1 MRIRDWSSYVCSSDL
16 EVNGVMG
23 PDEFHTHY
31 PDADPDREGGLRN
44 NAYTNIL
51 VAWIL
56 TRARD
61 VIDILPPER
70 FGKIMEI
77 TGLRREDVDRW
88 YEIGRTL
95 KVPFKADGI
104 IRQFEGYD
112 ALTELD
118 LDKYGSR
125 SGAIHPLDTQ

>member
-61 VIDILPPER
+61 VVEILPPER
-70 FGKIMEI
+70 LGQILEI
-77 TGLRREDVDRW
+77 TGLRREAVESW
-88 YEIGRTL
+88 YEIARKL
-95 KVPFKADGI
+95 KVPFQDGGI
-104 IRQFEGYD
+104 VSKIGN
-112 ALTELD
+112 ATA
-118 LDKYGSR
+118 STP
-125 SGAIHPLDTQ
+125 ATQA